1 MGGIKFESINNVS
14 LNNGIYTI
22 PDIAKILNLPYQKVR
37 HWVNCYW
44 DGRLGKEFKKTYSWS
59 IDRSKAVNFHTLI
72 EFYILI
78 QLGEMGIST
87 HAVLQAHKELSVFF
101 KTMYPFADRRVLEK
115 MTTDK
120 KKLMI
125 EQDEKLISL
134 DGTRQINL
142 DFMRTFFKHIEF
154 GEDHLVS
161 KFWPRGKENSI
172 CVDPRRQFGH
182 PVVDNTN
189 IFPETLCNLYKGGE
203 KIDFIASLYE
213 LDTRLVKDAIHYCNA
228 S

>member
-1 MGGIKFESINNVS
+1 M
-14 LNNGIYTI
+14 
-22 PDIAKILNLPYQKVR
+22 R
-37 HWVNCYW
+37 RWVTCYW

-59 IDRSKAVNFHTLI
+59 IDRSRAINFHTLI

-87 HAVLQAHKELSVFF
+87 QAVLHAHKELSVLF

-115 MTTDK
+115 IRTDK
-120 KKLMI
+120 KKLLI
-125 EQDEKLISL
+125 DLEEKLISL

-142 DFMRTFFKHIEF
+142 DFMRKFFKHIEF
-154 GEDHLVS
+154 GDDHLVN
-161 KFWPRGKENSI
+161 KFWPRGKDNSI

-189 IFPETLCNLYKGGE
+189 IYPETLFNLYKGGE
-203 KIDFIASLYE
+203 EINDIASLYE
-213 LDTRLVKDAIHYCNA
+213 LDIRLVNDAIRYCNV